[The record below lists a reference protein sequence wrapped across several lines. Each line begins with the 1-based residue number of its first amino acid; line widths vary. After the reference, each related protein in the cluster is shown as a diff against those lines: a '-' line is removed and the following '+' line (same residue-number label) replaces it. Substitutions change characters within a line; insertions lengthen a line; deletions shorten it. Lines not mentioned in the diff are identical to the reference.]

1 MKSHR
6 TSLFI
11 VASCLLCGTA
21 LCQEKDP
28 AATLRQ
34 DDSNRVVNQNSGQSL
49 ADIARGLRKDHTAT
63 VQTTPEDAKKLFS
76 AVDDIFEFAAND
88 TGFPKRASVKR
99 RLIGKDEVE
108 KYIRTEEGKEE
119 YAQRLARSEMTM
131 KKFGFLPRDFNLREF
146 LVKATSHDIAAYYD
160 DETKTVS
167 LLNWVPYETQEPILA
182 HELTHALQDQSYDL
196 KVWMKGG
203 PARPTAGEHRK
214 DQSAGNDET
223 MDARRAVVEGQA
235 MVVLVDYLLAPLGR
249 NLRDT
254 PGLIYQ
260 MEEPAVKAVAD
271 SELLHNA
278 PMILRETGTFPY
290 REGLIFEGELLQK
303 GGKEMAFSGPFLR
316 PPATTHEVMDPR
328 AYIEREKLMSVKIP
342 DLRPLLGASY
352 ELYDSG
358 DIGELDVRALLEQ
371 YGRRTVANDL
381 AMAWQ
386 GGAYVIFRRT
396 DKTVVSTDSPKTT
409 DLSLLYV
416 SRWKS
421 PETAQ
426 RFVRL
431 YSTAVAQRYQSV
443 SPQTAEP
450 CAAAK
455 CAVTTTQFSTEEG
468 PVLIEQWQDN
478 SVTISES
485 FDATTAAKLVGA
497 VHDGAPGVQ
506 SDNLQNGEIG
516 LRLYEFPGFAAFQAE
531 IGATIADS
539 LAEMFAER

>member
-1 MKSHR
+1 MKSHH

-11 VASCLLCGTA
+11 VAGCLLCGTA

-34 DDSNRVVNQNSGQSL
+34 DDSNRVVNQNQGQSL

-63 VQTTPEDAKKLFS
+63 VQTTAEDAKKLFS
-76 AVDDIFEFAAND
+76 AVDEIIDFAATD
-88 TGFPKRASVKR
+88 TGFPKRANVKR

-108 KYIRTEEGKEE
+108 KYIRTQEGKEE
-119 YAQRLARSEMTM
+119 YAQRLVRSEMTM
-131 KKFGFLPRDFNLREF
+131 KKFGFLPRDFNLRDF
-146 LVKATSHDIAAYYD
+146 LVKAAGQDVAAYYD
-160 DETKTVS
+160 EDTKTVS
-167 LLNWVPYETQEPILA
+167 LLNWVPYDKQQPIIA
-182 HELTHALQDQSYDL
+182 HELTHALQDQNYDL
-196 KVWMKGG
+196 KAWMKGSQAPSPG
-203 PARPTAGEHRK
+203 GEPGK
-214 DQSAGNDET
+214 NQSADNDET

-249 NLRDT
+249 TVQNT

-260 MEEPAVKAVAD
+260 MEEPAVKAVID

-278 PMILRETGTFPY
+278 PMVLRETGTFPY
-290 REGLIFEGELLQK
+290 REGLIFEGELLQH
-303 GGKEMAFSGPFLR
+303 GGKQMAFAGPFLR

-328 AYIEREKLMSVKIP
+328 AYIEREKLMPVKIP
-342 DLRPLLGASY
+342 DLRQLLGANY

-358 DIGELDVRALLEQ
+358 TVGELDVRALLEQ
-371 YGRRTVANDL
+371 YGRRTVAQEL
-381 AMAWQ
+381 APAWQ

-396 DKTVVSTDSPKTT
+396 EKTVASTDLPKTA

-421 PETAQ
+421 PETAR
-426 RFVRL
+426 RFARL
-431 YSTAVAQRYQSV
+431 YSATVAQRYQSV
-443 SPQTAEP
+443 SPLTAEP
-450 CAAAK
+450 CTSAK

-497 VHDGAPGVQ
+497 VRDGAPGVQ

-516 LRLYEFPGFAAFQAE
+516 LRLYEFPGFTAFQAE
-531 IGATIADS
+531 IGAAITDS
-539 LAEMFAER
+539 LAEMLAER